1 MGMFDNPVADIKR
14 VTKKAAGNLSL
25 DKLKGMATAKG
36 VGQIGQNLVMGQ
48 TGYTLAPFAYLGGLQ
63 QGGWEAGVENGSES
77 LQNGDAYYTDPH
89 KRKMV
94 ALTAAEVAL
103 VAATAGIGAGA
114 VAGSSAAY
122 SSAGLAGGYTAGGT
136 LVGAGTLA
144 GITAGGAATA
154 ASQIHK
160 DGIPTGPD
168 ASDGLR
174 EAQAKAEAETKTRIG
189 QIRAVYGE
197 GDSFD
202 AQANRAGIDRYL
214 SQIAGEDQA
223 QATAEVGD
231 LYQQDVRA
239 AQDDMATRGL
249 SGGSADLEARRKILT
264 NFVANRQKVVNAT
277 RSATDQARVGFQ
289 KERQALEANIAK
301 GTKADPTWGVTAAT
315 RQGQLKSSW
324 QDAWNQSVGGLIQG
338 AGYGV
343 SSAIDNG
350 DWDPGADPAYAKNN
364 MQYRNS

>member
-1 MGMFDNPVADIKR
+1 MGRYSRIVDKAKR
-14 VTKKAAGNLSL
+14 VTDKAAGNLSI
-25 DKLKGMATAKG
+25 DKLKDMATAKG
-36 VGQIGQNLVMGQ
+36 VGQIGQNLAMGQ
-48 TGYTLAPFAYLGGLQ
+48 VGYTLAPLAYLGGLQ
-63 QGGWEAGVENGSES
+63 QGGWKAAAENGSES

-103 VAATAGIGAGA
+103 VVATAGIGAGA
-114 VAGSSAAY
+114 VV
-122 SSAGLAGGYTAGGT
+122 GGYTAGGT
-136 LVGAGTLA
+136 MIGAGGLA
-144 GITAGGAATA
+144 GLTAGGAAA
-154 ASQIHK
+154 AATQIHK
-160 DGIPTGPD
+160 DGLPSAPD
-168 ASDGLR
+168 AADGLR

-202 AQANRAGIDRYL
+202 AQANRSGIDRYL
-214 SQIAGEDQA
+214 SQIAGDDQA
-223 QATAEVGD
+223 QATSDVGD
-231 LYQQDVRA
+231 LYQQDTRA
-239 AQDDMATRGL
+239 AQDGMAMRGL

-301 GTKADPTWGVTAAT
+301 GTKADPTWGVTAST
-315 RQGQLKSSW
+315 RQNQLQSSW
-324 QDAWNQSVGGLIQG
+324 QDAWNQSMGGLIQG

-364 MQYRNS
+364 MRYRNS